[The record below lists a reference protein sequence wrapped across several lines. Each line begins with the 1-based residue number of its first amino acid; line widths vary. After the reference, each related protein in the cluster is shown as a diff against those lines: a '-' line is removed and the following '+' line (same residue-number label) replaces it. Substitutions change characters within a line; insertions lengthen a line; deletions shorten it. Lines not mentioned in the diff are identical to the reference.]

1 MLDGIK
7 SKLGFADAN
16 DQEPYDQ
23 EPYDEGYGDY
33 GEYGD
38 DGEGYDE
45 YADYGPGYDENA
57 HSGRYDSYAPVT
69 TRSAGVGSA
78 RGARGSR
85 TEPALPKL
93 VSIDDVRAH
102 TQLPDSLTR
111 DPLPPRRVQLRLR
124 FGISGRAH
132 HGGLGVAAVLDA
144 GGNRRA
150 AAAARPPAATVRRG

>member
-1 MLDGIK
+1 MTIISRRIVPAALAAV
-7 SKLGFADAN
+7 SYTHL
-16 DQEPYDQ
+16 
-23 EPYDEGYGDY
+23 
-33 GEYGD
+33 
-38 DGEGYDE
+38 GEGYDE

-78 RGARGSR
+78 RGARSSR

-111 DPLPPRRVQLRLR
+111 DPLPPRRVSSASALGYRGERTMVAVSYTHLRR
-124 FGISGRAH
+124 S
-132 HGGLGVAAVLDA
+132 
-144 GGNRRA
+144 
-150 AAAARPPAATVRRG
+150 